1 MFKKNAFENKSF
13 LITGASSGIG
23 VHIALTLNDLGAKIV
38 AIARDEQKL
47 EHHKNQAKNPENFIC
62 ISKDLSD
69 YEKLDSWALDLCK
82 EFGEFDGAVF
92 SAGISINTSIRSID
106 YIQQAKK
113 LFNIN
118 YFGNLQ
124 ILKGMVDRRAHSK
137 EGSSFVWIAST
148 AASVPT
154 KGLCLY
160 SASKAAIVASV
171 KSIALE
177 IAPKFRINSISPA
190 LVETPL
196 LKANNF
202 LQDYKKIADLTYP
215 LGVGKVENITPMVCF
230 LLSKDSSWMTGQDVM
245 ITGGGGDINNYLKK

>member
-1 MFKKNAFENKSF
+1 MIFKDNLFKDKSF
-13 LITGASSGIG
+13 LITGASSGMG
-23 VHIALTLNDLGAKIV
+23 AHVALTLNELGAKVI
-38 AIARDEQKL
+38 AIARSEKKLQEQ
-47 EHHKNQAKNPENFIC
+47 KNQAKSPENFIC

-69 YEKLDSWALDLCK
+69 FEKLDTWTLELCK
-82 EFGEFDGAVF
+82 EFGGFNGAVF

-113 LFNIN
+113 LFDIN

-124 ILKGMVDRRAHSK
+124 VLKGIVDRRARTK
-137 EGSSFVWIAST
+137 EGSSFIWIAST

-160 SASKAAIVASV
+160 SASKAAIIASI

-196 LKANNF
+196 LKTNNF
-202 LQDYKKIADLTYP
+202 LQDYKKIADSTYP
-215 LGVGKVENITPMVCF
+215 LGVGKVENITPMACF
-230 LLSKDSSWMTGQDVM
+230 LLSEDSSWITGQDVM
-245 ITGGGGDINNYLKK
+245 ITGGGEYK